1 MFNLKNHTMSKN
13 FFTYDPH
20 QALNEV
26 VFEKRNKEYGAY
38 ALRNEAN
45 VVLKKALFIGV
56 GLFGLLAM
64 TPLLINTLKPKA
76 AKTTIYVPINLKNVD
91 RPDDRIEKP
100 EPRVIPP
107 KAPVQV
113 KTQSLT
119 PPTPTR
125 DAVKEETINQKVG
138 DAVISTTTTT
148 TPGVAVSNPNQHVTA
163 GTENGKEIVKETPA
177 KPNPNDIIIGVDVE
191 ADFIGGVN
199 AFRTKVL
206 QNFDSSVVEN
216 EAGEVVKAV
225 VTFVVERDGTI
236 SNIKVSGANTDFN
249 KEAEKTIKGI
259 KGKWNP
265 AKFQGENVR
274 SYFRFPISM
283 QFE

>member
-1 MFNLKNHTMSKN
+1 MSKN

-45 VVLKKALFIGV
+45 VFLKKALYIGV

-64 TPLLINTLKPKA
+64 TPLVIANLKPKA
-76 AKTTIYVPINLKNVD
+76 IENPVFVDINIKDLNLPEDVVERPI
-91 RPDDRIEKP
+91 
-100 EPRVIPP
+100 PRVIPP

-125 DAVKEETINQKVG
+125 DAVKEETINQKVD
-138 DAVISTTTTT
+138 DAVISTTTT
-148 TPGVAVSNPNQHVTA
+148 PGVAVTNPNQHVTA

-177 KPNPNDIIIGVDVE
+177 KPNPNEIVKNVDVE

-206 QNFDSSVVEN
+206 QNFDSSVIEN
-216 EAGEVVKAV
+216 ETGEVVKAV

-236 SNIKVSGANTDFN
+236 SNIKVSGTNTDFN

>member
-1 MFNLKNHTMSKN
+1 MSKN

-76 AKTTIYVPINLKNVD
+76 AKTNIYVPINLKNVD

-125 DAVKEETINQKVG
+125 DAVKEETINQKVD
-138 DAVISTTTTT
+138 DAVISTTTT
-148 TPGVAVSNPNQHVTA
+148 PGVAVNNPNQHVTA

-177 KPNPNDIIIGVDVE
+177 KPNPNDIIRDVDVE
-191 ADFIGGVN
+191 ADFIRGVN

-206 QNFDSSVVEN
+206 QNFDSSVIEN
-216 EAGEVVKAV
+216 ETGEVVKAV

>member
-45 VVLKKALFIGV
+45 VFLKKALFIGV

-64 TPLLINTLKPKA
+64 TPLVIANLKPKA
-76 AKTTIYVPINLKNVD
+76 IENPVFVDINIKDLNLPEDVVERPI
-91 RPDDRIEKP
+91 
-100 EPRVIPP
+100 PRVIPP

-125 DAVKEETINQKVG
+125 DAVKEETINQKVD
-138 DAVISTTTTT
+138 DAVISTTTT
-148 TPGVAVSNPNQHVTA
+148 PGVAVTNPNQHVTA

-177 KPNPNDIIIGVDVE
+177 KPNPNDIIRDVDVE

-206 QNFDSSVVEN
+206 QNFDSSVIEN
-216 EAGEVVKAV
+216 ETGEVVKAV

>member
-1 MFNLKNHTMSKN
+1 MSKN

-76 AKTTIYVPINLKNVD
+76 EKTTFYVPINLKNVD

-125 DAVKEETINQKVG
+125 DAVKEETINQKVD
-138 DAVISTTTTT
+138 DAVISTTTT
-148 TPGVAVSNPNQHVTA
+148 PGVAVNNPNQHVTA

-177 KPNPNDIIIGVDVE
+177 KPNPNDIIRDVDVE

-206 QNFDSSVVEN
+206 QNFDSSVIEN
-216 EAGEVVKAV
+216 ETGEVVKAV

>member
-1 MFNLKNHTMSKN
+1 MSKN

-45 VVLKKALFIGV
+45 VFLKKALFIGV

-76 AKTTIYVPINLKNVD
+76 EKTTFYVPINLKNVD

-125 DAVKEETINQKVG
+125 NAVKEETINQKVD
-138 DAVISTTTTT
+138 DAVISTTTT
-148 TPGVAVSNPNQHVTA
+148 PGVAVTNPNQHVAT

-177 KPNPNDIIIGVDVE
+177 KPNPNDIIRDVDVE

-236 SNIKVSGANTDFN
+236 SNIKVSGTNTDFN

>member
-64 TPLLINTLKPKA
+64 TPLVIANLKPKA
-76 AKTTIYVPINLKNVD
+76 IENPVFVDINIKDLNLPEDIVERPI
-91 RPDDRIEKP
+91 
-100 EPRVIPP
+100 PRVIPP

-125 DAVKEETINQKVG
+125 DAVKEETINQKVD
-138 DAVISTTTTT
+138 DAVISTTTT
-148 TPGVAVSNPNQHVTA
+148 PGVAVTNPNQHVAT
-163 GTENGKEIVKETPA
+163 GTENGKEIVKETT
-177 KPNPNDIIIGVDVE
+177 KPNPNDIIRDVDVE

-206 QNFDSSVVEN
+206 QNFDSSVIEN
-216 EAGEVVKAV
+216 ETGEVVKAV

-236 SNIKVSGANTDFN
+236 SNIKVSGTNTDFN

>member
-1 MFNLKNHTMSKN
+1 MSKN

-76 AKTTIYVPINLKNVD
+76 AKTPVFVPINLKNVD
-91 RPDDRIEKP
+91 RSDDRIEKP

-125 DAVKEETINQKVG
+125 DAVKEETINQKVD
-138 DAVISTTTTT
+138 DAVISTTTT
-148 TPGVAVSNPNQHVTA
+148 PGVAVTNPNQHVA
-163 GTENGKEIVKETPA
+163 NGTENGKEIVKETPA
-177 KPNPNDIIIGVDVE
+177 KPNPNDIIRDVDVE

-216 EAGEVVKAV
+216 ETGEVVKAV

>member
-1 MFNLKNHTMSKN
+1 MSKN

-45 VVLKKALFIGV
+45 VFLKKALFIGV

-76 AKTTIYVPINLKNVD
+76 AKTPVFVPINLKNVD

-125 DAVKEETINQKVG
+125 NAVKEETINQKVD
-138 DAVISTTTTT
+138 DAVISTTTT
-148 TPGVAVSNPNQHVTA
+148 PGVAVTNPNQHVTA

-177 KPNPNDIIIGVDVE
+177 KPNPNDIIRDVDVE

-206 QNFDSSVVEN
+206 QNFDSSVIEN
-216 EAGEVVKAV
+216 ETGEVVKAV

-236 SNIKVSGANTDFN
+236 SNIKVSGTNTDFN

>member
-1 MFNLKNHTMSKN
+1 MSKN

-64 TPLLINTLKPKA
+64 TPLVIANLKPKA
-76 AKTTIYVPINLKNVD
+76 IENPVFVDINIKDLNLPEDVVERPI
-91 RPDDRIEKP
+91 
-100 EPRVIPP
+100 PRVIPP

-125 DAVKEETINQKVG
+125 DAVKEETINQKVD
-138 DAVISTTTTT
+138 DAVISTTTT
-148 TPGVAVSNPNQHVTA
+148 PGVAVNNPNQHVTA

-177 KPNPNDIIIGVDVE
+177 KPNPNDIIRDVDVE

-206 QNFDSSVVEN
+206 QNFDSSVIEN
-216 EAGEVVKAV
+216 ETGEVVKAV

-236 SNIKVSGANTDFN
+236 SNIKVSGTNTDFN

>member
-1 MFNLKNHTMSKN
+1 MSKN

-45 VVLKKALFIGV
+45 VFLKKALCIGV

-64 TPLLINTLKPKA
+64 TPLVIANLKPKA
-76 AKTTIYVPINLKNVD
+76 IDNPVFVDINIKDLNLPEDVVERPI
-91 RPDDRIEKP
+91 
-100 EPRVIPP
+100 PRVIPP

-125 DAVKEETINQKVG
+125 DAVKEETINQKVD
-138 DAVISTTTTT
+138 DAVISTTTT
-148 TPGVAVSNPNQHVTA
+148 PGVAVTNPNQHVTA

>member
-1 MFNLKNHTMSKN
+1 MSKN

-45 VVLKKALFIGV
+45 VFLKKALFIGV

-64 TPLLINTLKPKA
+64 TPLVIANLKPKA
-76 AKTTIYVPINLKNVD
+76 IDNPVFVDINIKDLNLPEDVVERPI
-91 RPDDRIEKP
+91 
-100 EPRVIPP
+100 PRVIPP

-125 DAVKEETINQKVG
+125 NAVKEETINQKVD
-138 DAVISTTTTT
+138 DAVISTTTT
-148 TPGVAVSNPNQHVTA
+148 PGVAVTNPNQHVTA

-177 KPNPNDIIIGVDVE
+177 KPNPNEIVKNVDVE

-216 EAGEVVKAV
+216 ETGEVVKAV

-236 SNIKVSGANTDFN
+236 SNIKVSGTNTVFN

>member
-1 MFNLKNHTMSKN
+1 MSKN

-45 VVLKKALFIGV
+45 VFLKKALFIGV

-76 AKTTIYVPINLKNVD
+76 EKTTFYVPINLKNVD

-125 DAVKEETINQKVG
+125 DAVKEETINQKVD
-138 DAVISTTTTT
+138 DAVISTTTT
-148 TPGVAVSNPNQHVTA
+148 PGVAVTNPNQHVTA

-177 KPNPNDIIIGVDVE
+177 KPNPNDIIRDVDVE

-199 AFRTKVL
+199 AFRTQVL
-206 QNFDSSVVEN
+206 QNFDSSVIEN
-216 EAGEVVKAV
+216 ETGEVVKAV

-236 SNIKVSGANTDFN
+236 SNIKVSGTNTDFN

>member
-45 VVLKKALFIGV
+45 VFLKKALYIGV

-64 TPLLINTLKPKA
+64 TPLVIANLKPKA
-76 AKTTIYVPINLKNVD
+76 IENPVFVDINIKDLNLPEDVVERPI
-91 RPDDRIEKP
+91 
-100 EPRVIPP
+100 PRVIPP
-107 KAPVQV
+107 KAPIQV

-125 DAVKEETINQKVG
+125 NAVKEETINQKVD
-138 DAVISTTTTT
+138 DAVISTTTT
-148 TPGVAVSNPNQHVTA
+148 PGVAVTNPNQHVAT
-163 GTENGKEIVKETPA
+163 GTENGKEIVKETPV
-177 KPNPNDIIIGVDVE
+177 KPNPNDIIRDVDVE

-216 EAGEVVKAV
+216 ETGEVVKAV

>member
-45 VVLKKALFIGV
+45 VFLKKALYIGV

-64 TPLLINTLKPKA
+64 TPLVIANLKPKA
-76 AKTTIYVPINLKNVD
+76 IENPVFVDINIKDLNLPEDVVERPI
-91 RPDDRIEKP
+91 
-100 EPRVIPP
+100 PRVIPP

-125 DAVKEETINQKVG
+125 DAVKEETINQKVD
-138 DAVISTTTTT
+138 DAVISTTTT
-148 TPGVAVSNPNQHVTA
+148 PGVAVTNPNQHVTA

-177 KPNPNDIIIGVDVE
+177 KPNPNDIIRDVDVE

-206 QNFDSSVVEN
+206 QNFDSSVIEN
-216 EAGEVVKAV
+216 ETGEVVKAV

-236 SNIKVSGANTDFN
+236 SNIKVSGTNTDFN

>member
-1 MFNLKNHTMSKN
+1 MSKN

-64 TPLLINTLKPKA
+64 TPLLINTLKLKA

-125 DAVKEETINQKVG
+125 NAVKEETINQKVD
-138 DAVISTTTTT
+138 DAVISTTTT
-148 TPGVAVSNPNQHVTA
+148 PGVAVTNPNQHVA
-163 GTENGKEIVKETPA
+163 NGTENGKEIVKETPA
-177 KPNPNDIIIGVDVE
+177 KPNPNDIIRDVDVE

-206 QNFDSSVVEN
+206 QNFDSSVIEN
-216 EAGEVVKAV
+216 ETGEVVKAV

-249 KEAEKTIKGI
+249 KEAEKTIKRI

>member
-1 MFNLKNHTMSKN
+1 MSKN

-45 VVLKKALFIGV
+45 VFLKKALFIGV

-64 TPLLINTLKPKA
+64 TPIVIANLKPKA
-76 AKTTIYVPINLKNVD
+76 IEDPVFVDINIKDLNLPEDVVERPI
-91 RPDDRIEKP
+91 
-100 EPRVIPP
+100 PRVIPP

-125 DAVKEETINQKVG
+125 DAVKEETINQKVD
-138 DAVISTTTTT
+138 DAVISTTTT
-148 TPGVAVSNPNQHVTA
+148 PGVAVTNPNQHVVT

-177 KPNPNDIIIGVDVE
+177 KPNTNEIVKNVDVE

-206 QNFDSSVVEN
+206 QNFDSSVIEN
-216 EAGEVVKAV
+216 ETGEVVKAV

-236 SNIKVSGANTDFN
+236 SNIRVSGANTDFN

>member
-1 MFNLKNHTMSKN
+1 MSKN

-76 AKTTIYVPINLKNVD
+76 AKTPVFVPINLKNVD
-91 RPDDRIEKP
+91 RPDDRIEKT

-125 DAVKEETINQKVG
+125 DAVKEETINQKVD
-138 DAVISTTTTT
+138 DAVISTTTT
-148 TPGVAVSNPNQHVTA
+148 PGVAVTNPNQHVA
-163 GTENGKEIVKETPA
+163 NGTENGKEIVKETPA
-177 KPNPNDIIIGVDVE
+177 KPNPNDIIRDVDVE

-206 QNFDSSVVEN
+206 QNFDPSVVEN
-216 EAGEVVKAV
+216 ETGEVVKAV

>member
-1 MFNLKNHTMSKN
+1 MSKN

-45 VVLKKALFIGV
+45 VFLKKALYIGV

-64 TPLLINTLKPKA
+64 TPLVIANLKPKA
-76 AKTTIYVPINLKNVD
+76 IENPVFVDINIKDLNLPEDVVERPI
-91 RPDDRIEKP
+91 
-100 EPRVIPP
+100 PRVIPP

-125 DAVKEETINQKVG
+125 DAVKEETINQKVD
-138 DAVISTTTTT
+138 DAVISTTTT
-148 TPGVAVSNPNQHVTA
+148 PGVAVTNPNQHVTA

>member
-1 MFNLKNHTMSKN
+1 MSKN

-64 TPLLINTLKPKA
+64 TPLVIANLKPKA
-76 AKTTIYVPINLKNVD
+76 IENPVFVDINIKDLNLPEDVVERPI
-91 RPDDRIEKP
+91 
-100 EPRVIPP
+100 PRVIPP

-113 KTQSLT
+113 KAQSLT

-125 DAVKEETINQKVG
+125 DAVKEETINQKVD
-138 DAVISTTTTT
+138 DAVISTTTT
-148 TPGVAVSNPNQHVTA
+148 PGVAVTNPNQHVA
-163 GTENGKEIVKETPA
+163 NGTENGKEMVKETPA
-177 KPNPNDIIIGVDVE
+177 KPNPNEIVKNVDVE

-206 QNFDSSVVEN
+206 QNFDSSVIEN
-216 EAGEVVKAV
+216 ETGEVVKAV

-236 SNIKVSGANTDFN
+236 SNIKVSGTNTDFN

>member
-1 MFNLKNHTMSKN
+1 MSKN

-45 VVLKKALFIGV
+45 VFLKKALFIGV

-64 TPLLINTLKPKA
+64 TPLVIANLKPKA
-76 AKTTIYVPINLKNVD
+76 IENPVFVDINIKDLNLPEDVVERPI
-91 RPDDRIEKP
+91 
-100 EPRVIPP
+100 PRVIPP

-125 DAVKEETINQKVG
+125 DAVKEETINQKVD
-138 DAVISTTTTT
+138 DAVISTTTT
-148 TPGVAVSNPNQHVTA
+148 PGVAVTNPNQHVA
-163 GTENGKEIVKETPA
+163 NGTENGKEIVKETT
-177 KPNPNDIIIGVDVE
+177 KPNPNDIIRDVDVE

-216 EAGEVVKAV
+216 ETGEVVKAV

>member
-1 MFNLKNHTMSKN
+1 MSKN

-76 AKTTIYVPINLKNVD
+76 AKTNIYVPINLKNVD

-125 DAVKEETINQKVG
+125 DAVKEETINQKVD
-138 DAVISTTTTT
+138 DAVISTTTT
-148 TPGVAVSNPNQHVTA
+148 PGVAVTNPNQHVA
-163 GTENGKEIVKETPA
+163 NGTENGKEIVKETPA
-177 KPNPNDIIIGVDVE
+177 KPNPNDIIRDVDVE

-216 EAGEVVKAV
+216 ETGEVVKAV

-236 SNIKVSGANTDFN
+236 SNIKVSGANADFN

>member
-1 MFNLKNHTMSKN
+1 MSKN

-20 QALNEV
+20 QALNDV

-76 AKTTIYVPINLKNVD
+76 AKTPVFVPINLKNVD

-125 DAVKEETINQKVG
+125 DAVKEETINQKVD
-138 DAVISTTTTT
+138 DAVISTTTT
-148 TPGVAVSNPNQHVTA
+148 PGVAVTNPNQHVAT
-163 GTENGKEIVKETPA
+163 GTENGKEIVKDTPA

-206 QNFDSSVVEN
+206 QNFDPSVVEN
-216 EAGEVVKAV
+216 ETGEVVKAV

>member
-45 VVLKKALFIGV
+45 VFLKKALFIGV

-64 TPLLINTLKPKA
+64 TPLVIANLKPKA
-76 AKTTIYVPINLKNVD
+76 IENTVFVDINIKDLNLPEDVVERPI
-91 RPDDRIEKP
+91 
-100 EPRVIPP
+100 PRVIPP

-125 DAVKEETINQKVG
+125 DAVKEETINQKVD
-138 DAVISTTTTT
+138 DAVISTTTT
-148 TPGVAVSNPNQHVTA
+148 PGVAVTNPNQHVTA

-177 KPNPNDIIIGVDVE
+177 KPNPNDIIRDVDVE

-206 QNFDSSVVEN
+206 QNFDSSVIEN
-216 EAGEVVKAV
+216 ETGEVVKAV

-236 SNIKVSGANTDFN
+236 SNIKVSGTNTDFN

>member
-1 MFNLKNHTMSKN
+1 MSKN

-45 VVLKKALFIGV
+45 VFLKKALFIGV

-64 TPLLINTLKPKA
+64 TLLVIANLKPKA
-76 AKTTIYVPINLKNVD
+76 IENPVFVDINIKDLNLPEDVVERPI
-91 RPDDRIEKP
+91 
-100 EPRVIPP
+100 PRVIPP

-125 DAVKEETINQKVG
+125 NAVKEETINQKVD
-138 DAVISTTTTT
+138 DAVISTTTT
-148 TPGVAVSNPNQHVTA
+148 PGVAVTNPNQHVTA

-177 KPNPNDIIIGVDVE
+177 KPNPNDIIRDVDVE

-206 QNFDSSVVEN
+206 QNFDSSVIEN
-216 EAGEVVKAV
+216 ETGEVVKAV

-236 SNIKVSGANTDFN
+236 SNIKVSGTNTDFN

>member
-1 MFNLKNHTMSKN
+1 MSKN

-76 AKTTIYVPINLKNVD
+76 EKTTIYVPINLKNVD

-125 DAVKEETINQKVG
+125 DAVKEETINQKVD
-138 DAVISTTTTT
+138 DAVISTTTT
-148 TPGVAVSNPNQHVTA
+148 PGVAVTNPNQHVA
-163 GTENGKEIVKETPA
+163 NGTENGKEIVKETT
-177 KPNPNDIIIGVDVE
+177 KPNPNDIIRDVDVE

-206 QNFDSSVVEN
+206 QNFYSSVIEN
-216 EAGEVVKAV
+216 ETGEVVKAV

>member
-1 MFNLKNHTMSKN
+1 MSKN

-45 VVLKKALFIGV
+45 VFLKKALFIGV

-64 TPLLINTLKPKA
+64 TPIVIANLKPKA
-76 AKTTIYVPINLKNVD
+76 IEDPVFVDINIKDLNLPEDVVERPI
-91 RPDDRIEKP
+91 
-100 EPRVIPP
+100 PRVIPP

-125 DAVKEETINQKVG
+125 DAVKEETINQKVD
-138 DAVISTTTTT
+138 DAVISTTTT
-148 TPGVAVSNPNQHVTA
+148 PGVAVTNPNQHVTA

-177 KPNPNDIIIGVDVE
+177 KPNPNDIIRDVDVE

-206 QNFDSSVVEN
+206 QNFDSSVIEN
-216 EAGEVVKAV
+216 ETGEVVKAV

>member
-1 MFNLKNHTMSKN
+1 MSKN

-45 VVLKKALFIGV
+45 VFLKKALFIGV

-64 TPLLINTLKPKA
+64 TPLVIANLKPKA
-76 AKTTIYVPINLKNVD
+76 IDNPVFVDINIKDLNLPEDVVERPI
-91 RPDDRIEKP
+91 
-100 EPRVIPP
+100 PRVIPP

-125 DAVKEETINQKVG
+125 DAVKEETINQKVD
-138 DAVISTTTTT
+138 DAVISTTTT
-148 TPGVAVSNPNQHVTA
+148 PGVAVTNPNQHVTA

>member
-1 MFNLKNHTMSKN
+1 MSKN

-76 AKTTIYVPINLKNVD
+76 EKTTIYVPINLKNVD

-125 DAVKEETINQKVG
+125 DAVKEETINQKVD
-138 DAVISTTTTT
+138 DAVISTTTT
-148 TPGVAVSNPNQHVTA
+148 PGVAVTNPNQHVA
-163 GTENGKEIVKETPA
+163 NGTENGKEIVKETPA
-177 KPNPNDIIIGVDVE
+177 IPNPNDIIRDVDVE

-216 EAGEVVKAV
+216 ETGEVVKAV

-236 SNIKVSGANTDFN
+236 SNIKVSGTNTDFN

>member
-1 MFNLKNHTMSKN
+1 MSKN

-45 VVLKKALFIGV
+45 VFLKKALFIGV

-64 TPLLINTLKPKA
+64 TPLVIANLKPKA
-76 AKTTIYVPINLKNVD
+76 IENPVFVDINIKDLNLPEDVVERPI
-91 RPDDRIEKP
+91 
-100 EPRVIPP
+100 PRVIPP

-125 DAVKEETINQKVG
+125 NAVKEETINQKVD
-138 DAVISTTTTT
+138 DAVISTTTT
-148 TPGVAVSNPNQHVTA
+148 PGVAVTNPNQHVAT
-163 GTENGKEIVKETPA
+163 GTENGKEIVKETPV
-177 KPNPNDIIIGVDVE
+177 KPNPNEIVKNVDVE

-206 QNFDSSVVEN
+206 QNFDSSVIEN
-216 EAGEVVKAV
+216 ETGEVVKAV

>member
-1 MFNLKNHTMSKN
+1 MSKN

-45 VVLKKALFIGV
+45 VILKKALFIGV

-76 AKTTIYVPINLKNVD
+76 AKTPVFVPINLKNVD

-125 DAVKEETINQKVG
+125 DAVKEETINQKVD
-138 DAVISTTTTT
+138 DAVISTTTT
-148 TPGVAVSNPNQHVTA
+148 PGVAVTNPNQHVTA

-177 KPNPNDIIIGVDVE
+177 KPNPNDIIRDVDVE

-206 QNFDSSVVEN
+206 QNFDSSVIEN
-216 EAGEVVKAV
+216 ETGEVVKAV

-236 SNIKVSGANTDFN
+236 SNIKVSGTNTDFN

>member
-1 MFNLKNHTMSKN
+1 MSKN

-45 VVLKKALFIGV
+45 VFLKKALFIGV

-64 TPLLINTLKPKA
+64 TPLVIANLKPKA
-76 AKTTIYVPINLKNVD
+76 IENPVFVDINIKDLNLPEDVVERPI
-91 RPDDRIEKP
+91 
-100 EPRVIPP
+100 PRVIPP
-107 KAPVQV
+107 KTPVQV

-125 DAVKEETINQKVG
+125 DAVKEETINQKVD
-138 DAVISTTTTT
+138 DAVISTTTT
-148 TPGVAVSNPNQHVTA
+148 PGVAVTNPNQHVTA

-177 KPNPNDIIIGVDVE
+177 KPNPNDIIRDVDVE

-206 QNFDSSVVEN
+206 QNFDSSVIEN
-216 EAGEVVKAV
+216 ETGEVVKAV

>member
-1 MFNLKNHTMSKN
+1 MSKN

-64 TPLLINTLKPKA
+64 TPLVIANLKPKA
-76 AKTTIYVPINLKNVD
+76 IDNPVFVDINIKDLNLPEDVVERPI
-91 RPDDRIEKP
+91 
-100 EPRVIPP
+100 PRVIPP

-125 DAVKEETINQKVG
+125 NAVKEETINQKVD
-138 DAVISTTTTT
+138 DAVISTTTT
-148 TPGVAVSNPNQHVTA
+148 PGVAVTNPNQHVTA

-177 KPNPNDIIIGVDVE
+177 KPNPNDIIRDVDVE

-206 QNFDSSVVEN
+206 QNFDSSVIEN
-216 EAGEVVKAV
+216 ETGEVVKAV

-249 KEAEKTIKGI
+249 KEEEKTIKGI

>member
-45 VVLKKALFIGV
+45 VFLKKALFIGV

-76 AKTTIYVPINLKNVD
+76 AKTPVFVPINLKNVD
-91 RPDDRIEKP
+91 RPDDRIEKT

-125 DAVKEETINQKVG
+125 DAVKEETIKQKVD
-138 DAVISTTTTT
+138 DAVISTTTT
-148 TPGVAVSNPNQHVTA
+148 PGVSVTNPNQHVTA

-177 KPNPNDIIIGVDVE
+177 KPNPNDIIRDVDVE

-216 EAGEVVKAV
+216 ETGEVVKAV

>member
-1 MFNLKNHTMSKN
+1 MSKN

-64 TPLLINTLKPKA
+64 TPLVIANLKPKA
-76 AKTTIYVPINLKNVD
+76 IENPVFVDINIKDLNLPEDVVERPI
-91 RPDDRIEKP
+91 
-100 EPRVIPP
+100 PRVIPP

-125 DAVKEETINQKVG
+125 DAVKEETINQKVD
-138 DAVISTTTTT
+138 DAVISTTTT
-148 TPGVAVSNPNQHVTA
+148 PGVAVTNPNQHVTA

-177 KPNPNDIIIGVDVE
+177 KPNPNEIVKNVDVE

-216 EAGEVVKAV
+216 ETGEVVKAV

>member
-1 MFNLKNHTMSKN
+1 MSKN

-20 QALNEV
+20 HALNEV

-45 VVLKKALFIGV
+45 VFLKKALFIGV

-76 AKTTIYVPINLKNVD
+76 AKTNIYVPINLRNVD

-125 DAVKEETINQKVG
+125 DAVKEETINQKVD
-138 DAVISTTTTT
+138 DAVISTTTT
-148 TPGVAVSNPNQHVTA
+148 PGVAVTNPNQHVTA

-177 KPNPNDIIIGVDVE
+177 KPNPNDIIRDVDVE

-206 QNFDSSVVEN
+206 QNFDSSVIEN
-216 EAGEVVKAV
+216 ETGEVVKAV

-236 SNIKVSGANTDFN
+236 SNIKVSGTNTDFN

>member
-1 MFNLKNHTMSKN
+1 MSKN

-45 VVLKKALFIGV
+45 VFLKKALFIGV

-64 TPLLINTLKPKA
+64 TPLLINTLKHKA

-125 DAVKEETINQKVG
+125 NAVKEETINQKVD
-138 DAVISTTTTT
+138 DAVISTTTT
-148 TPGVAVSNPNQHVTA
+148 PGVAVTNPNQHVTA

-177 KPNPNDIIIGVDVE
+177 KPNPNDIIRDVDVE

-206 QNFDSSVVEN
+206 QNFDSSVIEN
-216 EAGEVVKAV
+216 ETGEVVKAV

-236 SNIKVSGANTDFN
+236 SNIKVSGTNTDFN

>member
-1 MFNLKNHTMSKN
+1 MSKN

-76 AKTTIYVPINLKNVD
+76 EKTTFYVPINLKNVD

-125 DAVKEETINQKVG
+125 NAVKEETINQKVD
-138 DAVISTTTTT
+138 DAVISTTTT
-148 TPGVAVSNPNQHVTA
+148 PGVAVTNPNQHVA
-163 GTENGKEIVKETPA
+163 NGTENGKEIVKETPA

-216 EAGEVVKAV
+216 ETGEVVKAV

>member
-1 MFNLKNHTMSKN
+1 MSKN

-76 AKTTIYVPINLKNVD
+76 EKTPVFVPINLKNVD

-125 DAVKEETINQKVG
+125 DAVKEETINQKVD
-138 DAVISTTTTT
+138 DAVISTTTT
-148 TPGVAVSNPNQHVTA
+148 PGVAVTNPNQHVTA

-177 KPNPNDIIIGVDVE
+177 KPNPNDIIRDVDVE

-206 QNFDSSVVEN
+206 QNFDSSFVEN
-216 EAGEVVKAV
+216 ETGEVVKAV

-236 SNIKVSGANTDFN
+236 SNIKVSGTNTDFN